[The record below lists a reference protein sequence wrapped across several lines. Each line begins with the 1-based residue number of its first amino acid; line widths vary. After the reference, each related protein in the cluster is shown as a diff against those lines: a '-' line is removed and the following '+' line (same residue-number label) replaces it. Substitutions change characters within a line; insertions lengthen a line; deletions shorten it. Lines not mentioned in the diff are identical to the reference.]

1 MRTRKIKN
9 DKMILGKYSF
19 GVGDRFGHQG
29 TAQLKALLKA
39 RNLGIELIPVW
50 NKSNREHQII
60 GTKPEAVRLEAES
73 AVKALGYEGAYFVD
87 ADHINLDT
95 VDGFI
100 ESSDFFTLDVASHI
114 GQRAKG
120 KGQKAK
126 DKGQRAKGKGQR
138 AKGKGQKGEGRRQR
152 AFDLLMGL
160 GREVSIPGF
169 EKPLQFDSADIE
181 EFLNTYLAAVVAAV
195 ELYHYISQKKG
206 DGKFVAEIS
215 MDEVSIPQ
223 SPKELLLI
231 LTLLGEFE
239 IPVQTIAPKF
249 SGRFNKGVDYVGD
262 LGLFRAEFEADLLV
276 IQYAVKNFGFPDN
289 LKLSIHSGSD
299 KFKIYPIIGELIRKY
314 DMGIHVKT
322 AGTTWLEEMI
332 GLSMSGESGAAL
344 VRKIYKGALSRMN
357 ELCIPYADV
366 IDIDKSKLPKDIDHW
381 SGDKIAQTLR
391 HIPDQPEYNMNM
403 RQLIHVGYKLAAELG
418 TEYTDML
425 KEYSDIIGQ
434 EVEDNIYDRHITR
447 LFEKN

>member
-114 GQRAKG
+114 
-120 KGQKAK
+120 
-126 DKGQRAKGKGQR
+126 GQRAKGKGQR

-249 SGRFNKGVDYVGD
+249 SGRFNKGVD
-262 LGLFRAEFEADLLV
+262 
-276 IQYAVKNFGFPDN
+276 
-289 LKLSIHSGSD
+289 
-299 KFKIYPIIGELIRKY
+299 
-314 DMGIHVKT
+314 
-322 AGTTWLEEMI
+322 
-332 GLSMSGESGAAL
+332 
-344 VRKIYKGALSRMN
+344 
-357 ELCIPYADV
+357 
-366 IDIDKSKLPKDIDHW
+366 
-381 SGDKIAQTLR
+381 
-391 HIPDQPEYNMNM
+391 
-403 RQLIHVGYKLAAELG
+403 
-418 TEYTDML
+418 
-425 KEYSDIIGQ
+425 
-434 EVEDNIYDRHITR
+434 
-447 LFEKN
+447 